1 MIFVIIN
8 VTGKYQA
15 ESVREPR
22 KTSSLLS
29 GDMELKRCSSLA
41 RYDRNV
47 NLQRIVW
54 RNENRWTPHSWVD
67 WGRFVIRPLDLKKI
81 TQEENFE
88 GYQYSGGVQSISLR

>member
-47 NLQRIVW
+47 NLQRIV
-54 RNENRWTPHSWVD
+54 
-67 WGRFVIRPLDLKKI
+67 
-81 TQEENFE
+81 
-88 GYQYSGGVQSISLR
+88 